1 MDQSKKCDGFSDCI
15 LINFGDMSD
24 ERDCGTYQK
33 NLSIQEFEMCCVVNT
48 TKLLFLKANLKY
60 GNIE

>member
-24 ERDCGTYQK
+24 ERDCGMYQRTEH
-33 NLSIQEFEMCCVVNT
+33 L
-48 TKLLFLKANLKY
+48 
-60 GNIE
+60 